1 MADSPELR
9 SVGAQVC
16 AERTVQSQDSPP
28 NNAEL
33 VVELQAFTA
42 SMAAFPTGVTIV
54 TTLDEEGLPVG
65 LTCNA
70 FMSVSVDP
78 PLVLVSVDRSSNTL
92 AALQRS
98 HHFVVN
104 FLAAGREALALR
116 FAGKGDD
123 KFADSLWEPTATHGL
138 PVLHDD
144 SVAHI
149 ACEVVNEI
157 EAGDHIL
164 FLGRVYE
171 AKPPDPDSLPL
182 LYFRR
187 TFDRWPT

>member
-1 MADSPELR
+1 MPADET
-9 SVGAQVC
+9 Q
-16 AERTVQSQDSPP
+16 
-28 NNAEL
+28 AEL

-54 TTLDEEGLPVG
+54 TTLDEDGSPVG

-78 PLVLVSVDRSSNTL
+78 PLVLVSLDRSSNTL
-92 AALQRS
+92 PALQRRER
-98 HHFVVN
+98 FVVN
-104 FLAAGREALALR
+104 FLAAGREDLALR
-116 FAGKGDD
+116 FAGKSSD
-123 KFADSLWEPTATHGL
+123 KFAEISWDVNARHGL
-138 PVLHDD
+138 PVLHEDT
-144 SVAHI
+144 VAYI

-164 FLGRVYE
+164 FLGRVFE
-171 AKPPDPDSLPL
+171 AKPPEVDSLPL

-187 TFDRWPT
+187 TFDRWPVS

>member
-1 MADSPELR
+1 
-9 SVGAQVC
+9 
-16 AERTVQSQDSPP
+16 VQNSESPP
-28 NNAEL
+28 SNAEL

-92 AALQRS
+92 PALQRS

-104 FLAAGREALALR
+104 FLAAGREALALH
-116 FAGKGDD
+116 FAGKATD
-123 KFADSLWEPTATHGL
+123 KFAERAWEPTAAHGL

-171 AKPPDPDSLPL
+171 AKPPAPDSLPL
-182 LYFRR
+182 LYYRR
-187 TFDRWPT
+187 TFDRWPPA

>member
-1 MADSPELR
+1 
-9 SVGAQVC
+9 
-16 AERTVQSQDSPP
+16 
-28 NNAEL
+28 
-33 VVELQAFTA
+33 
-42 SMAAFPTGVTIV
+42 MAAFPTGVTVV
-54 TTLDEEGLPVG
+54 TTLDEHGSPVG

-92 AALQRS
+92 PALQRS

-104 FLAAGREALALR
+104 FLAAGRELLALR
-116 FAGKGDD
+116 FAGKSAD
-123 KFADSLWEPTATHGL
+123 KFAEHSWAPATQHGL
-138 PVLHDD
+138 PVLHED

-149 ACEVVNEI
+149 ACEIVNEI

-164 FLGRVYE
+164 FLGRVYHARPPE
-171 AKPPDPDSLPL
+171 ADARPL

-187 TFDRWPT
+187 TFDRWPPE

>member
-1 MADSPELR
+1 MT
-9 SVGAQVC
+9 GA
-16 AERTVQSQDSPP
+16 ESTQD
-28 NNAEL
+28 AHEL
-33 VVELQAFTA
+33 VVGLQEFTA

-92 AALQRS
+92 PALQSS

-104 FLAAGREALALR
+104 FLAAGREALALH
-116 FAGKGDD
+116 FAGKSAD
-123 KFADSLWEPTATHGL
+123 KFAERVWAPSEAHGL

-164 FLGRVYE
+164 FLGRVYHASPPE
-171 AKPPDPDSLPL
+171 ADSRPL
-182 LYFRR
+182 LYYRR
-187 TFDRWPT
+187 TFDRWPPE